1 MRIVECFA
9 ALTAMVSVVGCSQT
23 SAYERCRFAAA
34 LNQDPGVREVAYG
47 NCEQIANREVAR
59 RIHEEDAENYRD
71 RTEKWAAPPA
81 SAPPPAAPV
90 ASPAPA
96 PAAQPPPPSRCV
108 VWIPSRPGRPT
119 PLFPTADA
127 VLDVRAAIDARV
139 SDEDLTRLF
148 ERLGAVLVP
157 AGTKCRFLEMAE
169 NGARVR
175 LLEGEQA
182 GLDGWLFLPRSQSA
196 ASGE

>member
-1 MRIVECFA
+1 LRIAECIA
-9 ALTAMVSVVGCSQT
+9 AVAAAGAAVGCSQT

-47 NCEQIANREVAR
+47 NCEQMANREVAR
-59 RIHEEDAENYRD
+59 KMHDEDAENYRD
-71 RTEKWAAPPA
+71 RTEKWTAPPP
-81 SAPPPAAPV
+81 SARPPAAPV
-90 ASPAPA
+90 ASAPPAPA
-96 PAAQPPPPSRCV
+96 TQPPPPSRCV

-119 PLFPTADA
+119 PLFPNADA

-148 ERLGAVLVP
+148 ERLGGVLVP

-182 GLDGWLFLPRSQSA
+182 GLDGWLFLPRSQTA
-196 ASGE
+196 AGGK